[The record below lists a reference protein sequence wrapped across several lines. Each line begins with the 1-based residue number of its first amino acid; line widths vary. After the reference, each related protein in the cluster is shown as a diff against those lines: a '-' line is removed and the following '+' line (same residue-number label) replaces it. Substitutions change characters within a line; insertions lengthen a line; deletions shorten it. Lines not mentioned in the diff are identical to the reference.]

1 MNLFQLRN
9 LLTANRLPQSPFAGM
24 PDHASVL
31 MPLFE
36 KSGYIHVL
44 AILKADTEG
53 YPWRNQVA
61 LPGGH
66 VDEADG
72 NSLATAYRELKEE
85 LNIDREQVEV
95 VGSLGF
101 FQTIRATEIEAFV
114 GLWNGD
120 RSGLRFDPGE
130 ISMMLEIPIAGLIRT
145 HVANRYAGSRPGVAG
160 LIYPTGEKKQGADI
174 VVWGVT
180 AMIFHYFLEHLRRL
194 SPKCFSPENAS
205 FGVEKKVSGR
215 GVS

>member
-1 MNLFQLRN
+1 MNLLQLRN
-9 LLTANRLPQSPFAGM
+9 LFAIDRLPQSPFAGM

-36 KSGYIHVL
+36 KCGHAHVL
-44 AILKADTEG
+44 AVLKADTEG

-66 VDEADG
+66 VDEDDG
-72 NSLATAYRELKEE
+72 NTLVTAFRELKEE
-85 LNIDREQVEV
+85 LNIDRDQVEV

-114 GLWNGD
+114 GVWNGD
-120 RSGLRFDPGE
+120 RSRLRIDPGE
-130 ISMMLEIPIAGLIRT
+130 ISMILEIPLAGLIRT
-145 HVANRYAGSRPGVAG
+145 HVESLYAGNRPGVAS
-160 LIYPTGEKKQGADI
+160 LVYPTGEKKQGDDI

-194 SPKCFSPENAS
+194 SPKDFTPESPS
-205 FGVEKKVSGR
+205 FEMEKRVSGR
-215 GVS
+215 TVC

>member
-1 MNLFQLRN
+1 MNLLQLRN
-9 LLTANRLPQSPFAGM
+9 LFTIDRLPQSPFLGM

-36 KSGYIHVL
+36 KAGQTHVL

-66 VDEADG
+66 VDHDDG
-72 NSLATAYRELKEE
+72 NSLVTAYRELKEE
-85 LNIDREQVEV
+85 LNIDRDQVEV

-114 GLWNGD
+114 GVWNGD
-120 RSGLRFDPGE
+120 RSRLRIDPGE
-130 ISMMLEIPIAGLIRT
+130 ISMILEIPLAGLIQT
-145 HVANRYAGSRPGVAG
+145 HVENLYAGNRPGVTR
-160 LIYPTGEKKQGADI
+160 LIYPTGVKNQGEDI

-180 AMIFHYFLEHLRRL
+180 AMIFHYFLEHLRHL
-194 SPKCFSPENAS
+194 APKRFSPESLS
-205 FGVEKKVSGR
+205 FEMEKKVSGR
-215 GVS
+215 NGS

>member
-1 MNLFQLRN
+1 MNLLQLRN
-9 LLTANRLPQSPFAGM
+9 LLTTDRLPQSPFAGM

-36 KSGYIHVL
+36 KSGHAHVL

-66 VDEADG
+66 VDDDDE

-114 GLWNGD
+114 GVWNGD
-120 RSGLRFDPGE
+120 RSRLRFDPGE
-130 ISMMLEIPIAGLIRT
+130 ISMILDIPLAGLIQT
-145 HVANRYAGSRPGVAG
+145 HVENFYAGSRPGVTR
-160 LIYPTGEKKQGADI
+160 LIYPTGKKNQGEDI

-180 AMIFHYFLEHLRRL
+180 AMIFHYFLEHLRHL
-194 SPKCFSPENAS
+194 YPETFSAENPS
-205 FGVEKKVSGR
+205 SVMGKTVYGR

>member
-1 MNLFQLRN
+1 MNLLQLRN
-9 LLTANRLPQSPFAGM
+9 LLTTDRLPQSPLAGM

-36 KSGYIHVL
+36 KSGHVHVL

-66 VDEADG
+66 VDEGDE
-72 NSLATAYRELKEE
+72 NSLVTAYRELKEE

-114 GLWNGD
+114 GVWNGD
-120 RSGLRFDPGE
+120 RSRLRFDPGE
-130 ISMMLEIPIAGLIRT
+130 ISMMLEIPLAGLIRT
-145 HVANRYAGSRPGVAG
+145 HVENVYAGNHPGVTR
-160 LIYPTGEKKQGADI
+160 LIYPTGEKKQGENI

-180 AMIFHYFLEHLRRL
+180 AMIFHYFLEHLRHL
-194 SPKCFSPENAS
+194 YPKIFSAASRSPEM
-205 FGVEKKVSGR
+205 EKAVYGRTVS
-215 GVS
+215 

>member
-1 MNLFQLRN
+1 MNLFKLRN
-9 LLTANRLPQSPFAGM
+9 LLTADRLPQSPFAGM

-36 KSGYIHVL
+36 KSGQAHVL

-85 LNIDREQVEV
+85 LNIDPEQVEV

-114 GLWNGD
+114 GVWNGD

-145 HVANRYAGSRPGVAG
+145 HVENRYAGNHPGVG
-160 LIYPTGEKKQGADI
+160 SLIYPTGKKKQGEDI

-194 SPKCFSPENAS
+194 SSKRFSAEEFS
-205 FGVEKKVSGR
+205 FEIAKKMHS
-215 GVS
+215 